1 MSTPIQLKIT
11 QIGLESIFQA
21 ESRGL
26 KLQLDRIAYSSAN
39 FESVNMDPRTELSNI
54 IHKSGIVTGG
64 VSEDRQTL
72 RFMSVI
78 NVPEEIEVKSLGVYT
93 EDNVL
98 FAVASVPAGNL
109 FKVYGGISF
118 VASFGLA
125 VAASSSSIIN
135 ITTDQNAAMSLVL
148 MLDHER
154 AVNPHPQYLA
164 AVRRVEQMI
173 LDVEQRIHGVENRPS
188 DEIKVGDLFLTT
200 LHFADGDAV
209 AAHKGYGRWRRF
221 GDGQVLATQALDTN
235 NEAPAFFKNLKATGG
250 AYTHKLT
257 VAEMPKHK
265 HSTAPYDKFSAR
277 SSDAGDQ
284 NASGHDWA
292 NAYWE
297 YSSLLNTEAKWNTAT
312 EKERGGDQP
321 HNNVQPS
328 IVIAAWERLPDNPT
342 TYELTADK
350 TIVNEGDTV
359 VFTLQTTNVPQG
371 TSVRARFNITPSMQI
386 VPDNQI
392 QNFIIGA
399 DGKATISYKVY
410 NITESDQVDVSL
422 SLPDHGVDVW
432 LIVMPSNQ
440 APGPVDDFVL
450 RVVTLNGEGG
460 IESIIH
466 QELRETVILPWNLI
480 GNARGVVYPILRS
493 QAHLLAPYQDA
504 TDIIDTVIDGRLLR
518 SLAYGEMIMPFSFYN
533 TPSTPFQA
541 PILQHYYG
549 IGTPTKLTADFTFK
563 HKTAGDISVTLT
575 TSYNVS
581 TEPGDYILKVSQFD
595 ANMQPVRTLYN
606 EMLLRPDMF
615 GKKGLAAI
623 PLVPGHYFQFYPIL
637 RNEINLGSD
646 MPIFNIQQC
655 HVNGIDLDNIVDGRT
670 VAHFQYK
677 KLPEIAAFKVPL
689 AKISNTPESGTN
701 KVSNFVFKHAIR
713 GNISLDIYASDQW
726 GEFSL

>member
-1 MSTPIQLKIT
+1 
-11 QIGLESIFQA
+11 
-21 ESRGL
+21 
-26 KLQLDRIAYSSAN
+26 
-39 FESVNMDPRTELSNI
+39 MDPRTELSNI
-54 IHKSGIVTGG
+54 IHESGIVTGG

-78 NVPEEIEVKSLGVYT
+78 DVPEEIEVKSLGVYT

-125 VAASSSSIIN
+125 VAASSSNIIN

-154 AVNPHPQYLA
+154 AANPHPQYLA
-164 AVRRVEQMI
+164 AVRRVEQML
-173 LDVEQRIHGVENRPS
+173 LDVEQRIHSVENRPS

-235 NEAPAFFKNLKATGG
+235 NTAPAFFKNLKATGG

-257 VAEMPKHK
+257 VAEMP
-265 HSTAPYDKFSAR
+265 
-277 SSDAGDQ
+277 
-284 NASGHDWA
+284 GHDHADGDW
-292 NAYWE
+292 NRLMRRDGRHTP
-297 YSSLLNTEAKWNTAT
+297 SSLDNTWHEINTNADSDRGIM
-312 EKERGGDQP
+312 KKAGGDQP

-392 QNFIIGA
+392 QNFVIGA

-440 APGPVDDFVL
+440 APGPADDFVL
-450 RVVTLNGEGG
+450 RVVNLNGDGG
-460 IESIIH
+460 IESITH
-466 QELRETVILPWNLI
+466 HELRETVILPWNLI
-480 GNARGVVYPILRS
+480 GNYKGVVYPIRRS
-493 QAHLLAPYQDA
+493 RANLLAPYQDA
-504 TDIIDTVIDGRLLR
+504 TDIIDTVIDGRLWR
-518 SLAYGEMIMPFSFYN
+518 SLAYGEIIFPFIFYN
-533 TPSTPFQA
+533 TPSNPFQV
-541 PILQHYYG
+541 PILQSFYA
-549 IGTPTKLTADFTFK
+549 IDTPTKLTVDFTFK
-563 HKTAGDISVTLT
+563 HKRAGDISVTLT
-575 TSYNVS
+575 V
-581 TEPGDYILKVSQFD
+581 D
-595 ANMQPVRTLYN
+595 AL
-606 EMLLRPDMF
+606 
-615 GKKGLAAI
+615 
-623 PLVPGHYFQFYPIL
+623 
-637 RNEINLGSD
+637 
-646 MPIFNIQQC
+646 
-655 HVNGIDLDNIVDGRT
+655 
-670 VAHFQYK
+670 
-677 KLPEIAAFKVPL
+677 
-689 AKISNTPESGTN
+689 
-701 KVSNFVFKHAIR
+701 
-713 GNISLDIYASDQW
+713 
-726 GEFSL
+726 FS

>member
-11 QIGLESIFQA
+11 QIGLESIFHA

-78 NVPEEIEVKSLGVYT
+78 NLPEEIEVKSLGVYT

-221 GDGQVLATQALDTN
+221 GNGHVLATQATASN
-235 NEAPAFFKNLKATGG
+235 NTAPSFFKALRATGG
-250 AYTHKLT
+250 AYTHKLSID
-257 VAEMPKHK
+257 EMPGHNHIRDAAYKHL
-265 HSTAPYDKFSAR
+265 SAR
-277 SSDAGDQ
+277 SVDIPG
-284 NASGHDWA
+284 N
-292 NAYWE
+292 
-297 YSSLLNTEAKWNTAT
+297 SSVTGVDRKGVLGEQAVNGVDFAKSEILTQ
-312 EKERGGDQP
+312 GGDQP

-386 VPDNQI
+386 VPNNQI
-392 QNFIIGA
+392 QNFVIGA

-422 SLPDHGVDVW
+422 SLPDHGVEIG